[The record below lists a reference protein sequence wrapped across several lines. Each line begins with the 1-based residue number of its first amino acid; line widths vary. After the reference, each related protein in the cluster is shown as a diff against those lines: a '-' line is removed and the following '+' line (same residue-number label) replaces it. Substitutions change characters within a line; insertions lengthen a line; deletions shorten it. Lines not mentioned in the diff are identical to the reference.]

1 MLEKDEK
8 SAKFAVGVTGSSV
21 GAQPF
26 SATPRSVLTSH
37 INCSTVST

>member
-8 SAKFAVGVTGSSV
+8 SAKFAAGLTGSSV

-26 SATPRSVLTSH
+26 SATPR
-37 INCSTVST
+37 

>member
-8 SAKFAVGVTGSSV
+8 SAKFAASVTGPSA

-26 SATPRSVLTSH
+26 SATTRSGLTSH
-37 INCSTVST
+37 TDSSAL